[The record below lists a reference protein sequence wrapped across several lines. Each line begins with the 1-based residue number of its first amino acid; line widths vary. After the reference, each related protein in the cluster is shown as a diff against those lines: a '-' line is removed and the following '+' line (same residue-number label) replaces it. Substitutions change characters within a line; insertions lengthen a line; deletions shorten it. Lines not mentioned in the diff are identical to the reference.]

1 MEYIFNDCVIF
12 KETEGLRYKQQ
23 VQATVPMSALQAGVL
38 IELIKAQGEPVRRDD
53 LLDHVWE
60 ANGYP
65 ASNHSLNHNIGFL
78 RNALKKIGIDEAIIT
93 VHRVGFKLS
102 NEVDVQIWQPE
113 SALLSEGD
121 NNNASDNYLS
131 NEGGVPQQQIKPLNK
146 RWWCL
151 RQIMQKKKLSCFIY
165 ALVPMLLILVAAAGY
180 FLRPAAETRYYVATV
195 MGCKTYSVNQLAN
208 SQLDKYRRYAG
219 YFLQSQEKSCASD
232 DILLMYVQD
241 EHGFSET
248 LEGNKRAFFAICNFE
263 PKKSDFC
270 NSFYA
275 YSMEP
280 Q

>member
-1 MEYIFNDCVIF
+1 M
-12 KETEGLRYKQQ
+12 RYKQQ
-23 VQATVPMSALQAGVL
+23 VQAVVPLSVLQAGVL
-38 IELIKAQGEPVRRDD
+38 TELIKAQGKPVHRDE

-60 ANGYP
+60 KNGYP
-65 ASNHSLNHNIGFL
+65 ASNHSLNHNIGYL
-78 RNALKKIGIDEAIIT
+78 RKALKDSGIDEAIIT
-93 VHRVGFKLS
+93 VHRVGFKL
-102 NEVDVQIWQPE
+102 NQTVEVQAWKTE
-113 SALLSEGD
+113 SGSFSEPD
-121 NNNASDNYLS
+121 NNNVSDDFSPNNIEILQ
-131 NEGGVPQQQIKPLNK
+131 PQVSPLNK
-146 RWWCL
+146 RWWRL
-151 RQIMQKKKLSCFIY
+151 PPMMQKTKLSGSIY
-165 ALVPMLLILVAAAGY
+165 TLLPMLLILMAAGGY
-180 FLRPAAETRYYVATV
+180 MFRPAAETRFYVATV
-195 MGCKTYSVNQLAN
+195 MGCKTFSVNQLAN
-208 SQLDKYRRYAG
+208 SQLDKYRRYAT

>member
-1 MEYIFNDCVIF
+1 MEYIFNDSVIF

-60 ANGYP
+60 KNGYP

-78 RNALKKIGIDEAIIT
+78 RNALKNTGIYEAIIT

-113 SALLSEGD
+113 PELLSEGE
-121 NNNASDNYLS
+121 NNNAGDNFLPNESDS
-131 NEGGVPQQQIKPLNK
+131 RQSQIKPLNK
-146 RWWCL
+146 RCWRL
-151 RQIMQKKKLSCFIY
+151 PRMMQKKNFSCFVY
-165 ALVPMLLILVAAAGY
+165 ALVPMVLILAAAAGY

-195 MGCKTYSVNQLAN
+195 MGCKTYSVGQLAN
-208 SQLDKYRRYAG
+208 SQLDKYRRYAE
-219 YFLQSQEKSCASD
+219 YFLLSQEKSCASD

>member
-60 ANGYP
+60 KNGYP

-78 RNALKKIGIDEAIIT
+78 RNALKSIGINEAIIT
-93 VHRVGFKLS
+93 IHRVGFKLS
-102 NEVDVQIWQPE
+102 TEVDVQIWQPE
-113 SALLSEGD
+113 PELFSEGE
-121 NNNASDNYLS
+121 NNNVSDNSLP
-131 NEGGVPQQQIKPLNK
+131 NESDRSQLQIKPANK
-146 RWWCL
+146 RRRCL
-151 RQIMQKKKLSCFIY
+151 RQMMQKKKLSCFIY
-165 ALVPMLLILVAAAGY
+165 ALVPIVLILVAAAWY
-180 FLRPAAETRYYVATV
+180 FLRPATETRYYVATV

-219 YFLQSQEKSCASD
+219 YFLQSQERICASD

-241 EHGFSET
+241 EHAFSET